1 MQGPCGRKTQ
11 WAETLKVGL
20 TGIQRVKR
28 GLAQD
33 VVQTMQDFTA
43 MRMISFE
50 LKSNGKPQVKR
61 MVWLTLIFDSDF
73 GVQDGL

>member
-1 MQGPCGRKTQ
+1 M
-11 WAETLKVGL
+11 LKVGL

-61 MVWLTLIFDSDF
+61 MV
-73 GVQDGL
+73 